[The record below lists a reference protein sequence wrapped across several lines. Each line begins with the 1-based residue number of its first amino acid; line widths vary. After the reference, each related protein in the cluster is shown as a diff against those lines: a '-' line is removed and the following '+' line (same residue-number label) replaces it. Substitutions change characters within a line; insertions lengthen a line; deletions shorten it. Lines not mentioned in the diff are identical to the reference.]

1 MPVGYLH
8 CLFDYLFE
16 QLHIRGWTPNE
27 KLQNEK
33 TNFSTILKNV
43 RMMEAFHLLEE
54 NNHPPQDITDLIGF
68 SSQSAFNRFF
78 KTNTNMTL
86 LGTRLSRP

>member
-16 QLHIRGWTPNE
+16 QLHFRRWTPNE

-43 RMMEAFHLLEE
+43 RTMRAFRMLGDSH
-54 NNHPPQDITDLIGF
+54 HPLQDITDLMGVFI
-68 SSQSAFNRFF
+68 AERI
-78 KTNTNMTL
+78 
-86 LGTRLSRP
+86 